1 MTKKALITGIAGQ
14 DGSYLAELLLEKG
27 YEVHGIEL
35 PVPEGEEQ
43 RLGNIEHIKE
53 HLSVDFGSVA
63 DAAFLAGVIERVQPD
78 ECYHLA
84 AASFVSYVFDE
95 EAATLNNNIQSQ
107 HCLLATLKQVVP
119 ECRLFFAGTS
129 EMFGAVTQSPQN
141 EATPFNP
148 RSIYGISKVAG
159 HHLLDY
165 YRKQH
170 GLFACTGILYNHES
184 PRRGLQ
190 FVTRKITASAARIS
204 RGLEQTL
211 YLGNLDAVRDWG
223 SASDYVRA
231 MWLML
236 QQDVATDY
244 VIASGEN
251 RSVREFVDAA
261 FRRVGLDYRDYV
273 EVDPRFY
280 REAERISLC
289 GDCSRLNKELG
300 WKRLKSFDE
309 IVTEMV
315 DRDLSLPCNDPAIG
329 KKE

>member
-1 MTKKALITGIAGQ
+1 LKKALITGIAGQ

-35 PVPEGEEQ
+35 PVPAGEER
-43 RLGNIEHIKE
+43 RLDNLAQIRER
-53 HLSVDFGSVA
+53 LSLDFGSVA
-63 DAAFLAGVIERVQPD
+63 DAAFMAGVIERVRPD

-84 AASFVSYVFDE
+84 AASFVSYLFEE
-95 EAATLNNNIQSQ
+95 EAATLNNNLQSQ
-107 HCLLATLKQVVP
+107 HCLLATLKQLAP
-119 ECRLFFAGTS
+119 QCRLFFAGTS
-129 EMFGAVTQSPQN
+129 EMFGAVTASPQN
-141 EATPFNP
+141 EQTAFNP

-170 GLFACTGILYNHES
+170 GLLACTGILYNHES

-190 FVTRKITASAARIS
+190 FVTRKITATAASIS
-204 RGLEQTL
+204 RGLEQKL

-236 QQDVATDY
+236 QQDVPADY
-244 VIASGEN
+244 VIATGEN

-261 FRRVGLDYRDYV
+261 FRRVGLDYREYV

-280 REAERISLC
+280 RETEPVALC
-289 GDCSRLNKELG
+289 GDCSRLEGELG
-300 WKRLKSFDE
+300 WQRLKSFEE
-309 IVTEMV
+309 IVAEMV
-315 DRDLSLPCNDPAIG
+315 ERDLVLLSADPAAG
-329 KKE
+329 EK